1 MEILIAE
8 DGQAERFLI
17 KATLA
22 KLGYEVVVT
31 CDGEEAWLALSRE
44 DAPRLAILDW
54 MMPGMDGTEIC
65 RKFRETYSSR
75 PVYIIL
81 LTARTGKED
90 LIEGLQAGAD
100 DYLAKPF
107 DSEELHVR
115 VQVGER
121 ILNLQKGLADRA
133 KELEAEIVER
143 RRVEE
148 EVLELNE
155 GLERRVVER
164 TAQLEAANEELEAFT
179 YSVSHDLRAP
189 LRSIDG
195 FSQIL
200 LEDYARSLDAEGQ
213 NYLHRVRAAG
223 QRMAALIEDLLK
235 LSRMTRREMRLGKVD
250 LSVLTREIADELR
263 QDEAG
268 RQVAFVIEK
277 GVMADGDAGLLR
289 MVLENLLGNAWKY
302 TCKHL
307 SARIEFG
314 VARQDGQ
321 VAYFV
326 RDDGAGFDAA
336 YADRLFGAFQRL
348 HSETEFEGTGIGL
361 ATVQRIIHRHGGRVW
376 AEGAVEQGATFY
388 FTLSK

>member
-121 ILNLQKGLADRA
+121 ILELQKGLADRA

-148 EVLELNE
+148 EVRRLNE

-200 LEDYARSLDAEGQ
+200 LEDYSNKLDADGQ
-213 NYLHRVRAAG
+213 NYLHRVRAAS
-223 QRMAALIEDLLK
+223 QRMAHLIEDILT
-235 LSRMTRREMRLGKVD
+235 LSRITRRETRREVVN
-250 LSVLTREIADELR
+250 LSALVQEIAAELEQR
-263 QDEAG
+263 EPE
-268 RQVAFVIEK
+268 RQVEFVIKE
-277 GVMADGDAGLLR
+277 GVVADGDAHLLR
-289 MVLENLLGNAWKY
+289 VVLENLLGNAWKF
-302 TCKHL
+302 TGKH
-307 SARIEFG
+307 ARAKIEFG
-314 VARQDGQ
+314 VTQQDDQ
-321 VAYFV
+321 MAYFV
-326 RDDGAGFDAA
+326 RDDGAGFNTA

-361 ATVQRIIHRHGGRVW
+361 ATVQRIIHRHGGRIW

-388 FTLSK
+388 FTLL